1 MCRDYRFYLVDI
13 FIAYDK
19 IKRYT
24 QKFNNANDLLYS
36 ELEWD
41 ATIRE
46 FEIIGEA
53 TNFLLQNNFLDSKH
67 RIIVD
72 FRNKIIHGYFGID
85 EVIVWDV
92 IQNFLPEFMNELQN
106 IIKKK
111 QIDLTDVIESAKKD
125 FYFNKKIIEFLED
138 FEYRIKKWKKY

>member
-24 QKFNNANDLLYS
+24 QKFDNANDFLYS

-53 TNFLLQNNFLDSKH
+53 TNFLLKNNFLDSKH

-85 EVIVWDV
+85 EIIVWDV
-92 IQNFLPEFMNELQN
+92 IQNFLPEFINELEN
-106 IIKKK
+106 IIKNED
-111 QIDLTDVIESAKKD
+111 INLTDVIKNAKKD
-125 FYFNKKIIEFLED
+125 FSFNKKVIEFLED
-138 FEYRIKKWKKY
+138 FEYRIRK

>member
-106 IIKKK
+106 TIKKK

-125 FYFNKKIIEFLED
+125 FSFNRKVIEFLED
-138 FEYRIKKWKKY
+138 FEYRIKK

>member
-36 ELEWD
+36 E
-41 ATIRE
+41 
-46 FEIIGEA
+46 
-53 TNFLLQNNFLDSKH
+53 
-67 RIIVD
+67 
-72 FRNKIIHGYFGID
+72 
-85 EVIVWDV
+85 
-92 IQNFLPEFMNELQN
+92 FMNELEN
-106 IIKKK
+106 TIKKR

-125 FYFNKKIIEFLED
+125 FSFNKKVIEFLED
-138 FEYRIKKWKKY
+138 FEYRIKK